1 MQMVSRVTVCLEE
14 NERSVLQQMSEMDR
28 RPPRDQI
35 RHLIWEEANRRDLI
49 SDTRSGQK
57 NQAVSEHK
65 GTRNDPTKDPQQV

>member
-1 MQMVSRVTVCLEE
+1 MQMVSRVTVCLEDS
-14 NERSVLQQMSEMDR
+14 ERDVLQQMSEMDR

-35 RHLIWEEANRRDLI
+35 RHLIWEEATRRELI
-49 SDTRSGQK
+49 ETKQK